1 MNDDITFER
10 IGQLTYE
17 LDLAHLANRQML
29 KDLTDL
35 KLELATLRMKC
46 ARLEAELQKA
56 EGNKND

>member
-29 KDLTDL
+29 NDFDDLRNENDR
-35 KLELATLRMKC
+35 LRKEC

-56 EGNKND
+56 EGKQND

>member
-35 KLELATLRMKC
+35 KLELSMLRMKC
-46 ARLEAELQKA
+46 ARLEAELKKA
-56 EGNKND
+56 EGKQDD

>member
-35 KLELATLRMKC
+35 KLEIARLRMKNQ
-46 ARLEAELQKA
+46 RLEAELQKK
-56 EGNKND
+56 EGKK